1 MVFIDLSASDLCRH
15 LKDMDENGGMN
26 LEALTRHVTQDK
38 LVLWGWQPGAGRDP
52 VPVPHAEFVA
62 KFKTWAA
69 AGGPCPAP

>member
-1 MVFIDLSASDLCRH
+1 MS
-15 LKDMDENGGMN
+15 
-26 LEALTRHVTQDK
+26 TQDK

-62 KFKTWAA
+62 KFRTWAA